1 MGDTFS
7 YDIGTL
13 EIVECF
19 VNHKINIRKFQSS
32 DIKIIVEAFAKSN
45 WTEKSTFLLEQYRIE
60 QDEKKR
66 IIFVAYLNGQFAGYI
81 TLKWV
86 SQYQCFK
93 NNHIPEIMDL
103 NVLPTFRKVGIGTA
117 LLEYAEKEA
126 ATKSNIVGL
135 GVGLYG
141 GPDGGYGAAQKL
153 YVRHGYV
160 PDGNGVTYDYQSAIP
175 GSTYPLDDALVLW
188 FTKNLC

>member
-1 MGDTFS
+1 M
-7 YDIGTL
+7 
-13 EIVECF
+13 ECF
-19 VNHKINIRKFQSS
+19 VNHKINIQKFQSS

-45 WTEKSTFLLEQYRIE
+45 WTEKSTSLLEQYWIE

-81 TLKWV
+81 TLKWD
-86 SQYQCFK
+86 SQYQFFK

-103 NVLPTFRKVGIGTA
+103 NVLPSFRKAGIGTA

-126 ATKSNIVGL
+126 ATKSDIVGL

-160 PDGNGVTYDYQSAIP
+160 PDGSGVTYDYQYAIP
-175 GSTYPLDDALVLW
+175 GNTYPLDDALILW
-188 FTKNLC
+188 FTKNLIVVKAGE